1 MQSCLETIP
10 DHTRRVFVAFSGG
23 LDSSVLLHLLVTEQR
38 EFEVIPWHINH
49 GLVDAAGQ
57 MEQFCVA
64 QAQHYGL
71 EIRVD
76 RLDLGG
82 LDSNIEAEARRQRY
96 RLFEQHAGTGDCVL
110 TAHHADDQAETFLL
124 NAFRGSGSAGLRG
137 IASQRK
143 LGQALL
149 LRPLLKYNRARLEDY
164 ASQHEIAWF
173 NDPSNRSNRFDRNFL
188 RNQVMPLLNARW
200 PSLRES
206 LVTSSEIQSETQE
219 LLDEIAAA
227 DLEVL
232 RAPDYAGNATL
243 DASGL
248 LQLSTGRCA
257 NLVRYWVRR
266 AGLAAIP
273 HARLQELMQQLDARA
288 AAMPQI
294 AMPDYSIRRYD
305 RRLFLVPDDNILRID
320 GSFEFGLKLE
330 IAIEHLRLRSTR
342 ALILKRLHIED
353 RGQALTLTFRRN
365 LKPNSSRHRLK
376 RLFQKH
382 RIPPWERDA
391 VPLVYLDDS
400 LEGLLYGEE

>member
-1 MQSCLETIP
+1 MRSCLETIP
-10 DHTRRVFVAFSGG
+10 DTTRRVFVAYSGG
-23 LDSSVLLHLLVTEQR
+23 LDSSVLLHLLITGQR
-38 EFEVIPWHINH
+38 GFEVIPWHINH
-49 GLVDAAGQ
+49 GLVDAATQ

-64 QAQHYGL
+64 QAQRYGL
-71 EIRVD
+71 DIRID

-96 RLFEQHAGTGDCVL
+96 QLFQRHAGNGDCVL

-137 IASQRK
+137 IAKQRK

-149 LRPLLKYNRARLEDY
+149 LRPLLKYSRAQLEDY

-200 PSLRES
+200 PSLREA
-206 LVTSSEIQSETQE
+206 LVTSSEIQSETQG

-227 DLEVL
+227 DLEIL
-232 RAPDYAGNATL
+232 RAPEYAGIATL
-243 DASGL
+243 DATGL
-248 LQLSTGRCA
+248 LRLSAGRRA
-257 NLVRYWVRR
+257 NLVRYWVRQ
-266 AGLAAIP
+266 AGLASVP

-305 RRLFLVPDDNILRID
+305 HRLFLVPDENIRQIGATL
-320 GSFEFGLKLE
+320 EFGLQRA
-330 IAIEHLRLRSTR
+330 IAIEPLRLRLTR
-342 ALILKRLHIED
+342 DQILKRLKIED
-353 RGQALTLTFRRN
+353 RDQALTLKFRRKGEQN
-365 LKPNSSRHRLK
+365 GDRHRLK

-382 RIPPWERDA
+382 RVPPWERDA
-391 VPLVYLDDS
+391 VALVYLDDR
-400 LEGLLYGEE
+400 LEGLLYGQE